1 MTSAGGGA
9 DDEVRVAA
17 FTPGKIDVWRRD
29 MSKYLPSIRATFSGV
44 ALLTAGVLSLPDPAA
59 AQFGGFG
66 IGIPFL
72 GGGGGYYRGRGY
84 NRGGGGGGGSNSDDN
99 NSRQDRNDRP
109 VSLAPPSSKEQNFL
123 LHEVALLNPDELGL
137 ASADGT
143 NKSVSPFGKA
153 SSKEIERD
161 WTEQVKKI
169 LEEFTKNQD
178 KHVTTA
184 GDVTEHAIEQSLDK
198 AIKDAKLDTFA
209 SFLGENWTPE
219 RLRAMVLVLVDADLE
234 TLFKGNSRGYA
245 PMQELDQLIQ
255 RAAQSTY
262 RRLFEL
268 SELMAA
274 NRGSAL
280 FVQRLYQTHGSHA
293 NDQLREDA
301 TDMITRTANTAA
313 GKFETALRQ
322 NENGYALR
330 YRAERIVFDCLSDNV
345 EKISSSETDIA
356 EKGEIAQRIDA
367 TVKTE
372 CVSWVENQ
380 FGGDGRAI
388 KPQTPMPLRAVWS
401 AAGPNTDPSMFGN
414 AASELR

>member
-1 MTSAGGGA
+1 MN
-9 DDEVRVAA
+9 
-17 FTPGKIDVWRRD
+17 
-29 MSKYLPSIRATFSGV
+29 KYLPSFTATFAGV
-44 ALLTAGVLSLPDPAA
+44 ALLAMGVLILPEPAA

-66 IGIPFL
+66 IPGIGGFFG
-72 GGGGGYYRGRGY
+72 GGGGGYRHGYGGRGY
-84 NRGGGGGGGSNSDDN
+84 NRGGGGGGGDSDDN

-109 VSLAPPSSKEQNFL
+109 ASLAPPSSKIQNSL
-123 LHEVALLNPDELGL
+123 LHAVAMLNPDELGL
-137 ASADGT
+137 ASAGSAT
-143 NKSVSPFGKA
+143 NKAVSPLGKA
-153 SSKEIERD
+153 TSKETERD
-161 WTEQVKKI
+161 WTGRVTDI
-169 LEEFTKNQD
+169 LNAYSNYIKRQD

-184 GDVTEHAIEQSLDK
+184 GDVTEHAIEQSLDQ

-209 SFLGENWTPE
+209 SFLGENWTSE
-219 RLRAMVLVLVDADLE
+219 RLRAMVLDLVYADLG
-234 TLFKGNSRGYA
+234 TLFNGNSRA

-255 RAAQSTY
+255 HAAQSTY

-293 NDQLREDA
+293 SDQLREDA
-301 TDMITRTANTAA
+301 TDMITHTANAA
-313 GKFETALRQ
+313 VGKFETALRQ
-322 NENGYALR
+322 NENGFALR

-356 EKGEIAQRIDA
+356 EKGEIAQRIDT

-372 CVSWVENQ
+372 CVGWIENQ
-380 FGGDGRAI
+380 FGADARAI
-388 KPQTPMPLRAVWS
+388 KQQTPMPLRAVWS
-401 AAGPNTDPSMFGN
+401 AAGPNTDPTMFGT

>member
-1 MTSAGGGA
+1 MN
-9 DDEVRVAA
+9 R
-17 FTPGKIDVWRRD
+17 
-29 MSKYLPSIRATFSGV
+29 YLPGFMATFSCV
-44 ALLTAGVLSLPDPAA
+44 ALLALGDMSVPEPAQ
-59 AQFGGFG
+59 AQFGLFIPHFG
-66 IGIPFL
+66 GIPF
-72 GGGGGYYRGRGY
+72 GGGGGYRYGGRRSYG
-84 NRGGGGGGGSNSDDN
+84 RGGGDNSDDNN

-123 LHEVALLNPDELGL
+123 LHEVALLNPDDLGL
-137 ASADGT
+137 ASVDGGT
-143 NKSVSPFGKA
+143 NKAIMPMGKA
-153 SSKEIERD
+153 ASREADRD
-161 WTEQVKKI
+161 WTELVKTI
-169 LEEFTKNQD
+169 LDEIKHKQD
-178 KHVTTA
+178 KGVTTA
-184 GDVTEHAIEQSLDK
+184 GDVTQHAVEQSLDK

-209 SFLGENWTPE
+209 TFLGENWTME
-219 RLRAMVLVLVDADLE
+219 ELRATVLRLVDADLY
-234 TLFKGNSRGYA
+234 TLFDGNSRGYA

-255 RAAQSTY
+255 HAAQATY

-293 NDQLREDA
+293 DDQLRENA
-301 TDMITRTANTAA
+301 TDMITRTANAA
-313 GKFETALRQ
+313 VGKFETALRQ

-356 EKGEIAQRIDA
+356 EKGEIAQRVDT

-372 CVSWVENQ
+372 CVGWIENQ
-380 FGGDGRAI
+380 FGADARAI
-388 KPQTPMPLRAVWS
+388 KPQTPLPLRAVWS
-401 AAGPNTDPSMFGN
+401 VSGPNTDPSMFGT

>member
-1 MTSAGGGA
+1 MN
-9 DDEVRVAA
+9 R
-17 FTPGKIDVWRRD
+17 
-29 MSKYLPSIRATFSGV
+29 YLPSTKATLSGV
-44 ALLTAGVLSLPDPAA
+44 ALLAIGLLSLPDPAA

-66 IGIPFL
+66 FGIPFI
-72 GGGGGYYRGRGY
+72 GGGGGYYRHGYGGRGY
-84 NRGGGGGGGSNSDDN
+84 NRGGGGGGGDNDDN

-109 VSLAPPSSKEQNFL
+109 ASLAPPSSKIQNAL
-123 LHEVALLNPDELGL
+123 LHAVAMLNPDELGL
-137 ASADGT
+137 ASAGNAT
-143 NKSVSPFGKA
+143 NKAISPLGKA
-153 SSKEIERD
+153 ASKETERD
-161 WTEQVKKI
+161 WTGRVQDI
-169 LEEFTKNQD
+169 LNAYSNYIKHQD
-178 KHVTTA
+178 RHVTTA
-184 GDVTEHAIEQSLDK
+184 GDVTEHAIEQSLDQ

-209 SFLGENWTPE
+209 SFLGENWTSE
-219 RLRAMVLVLVDADLE
+219 RLRAMVLDLVYADLG
-234 TLFKGNSRGYA
+234 TLFNGDSRA

-293 NDQLREDA
+293 DDQLRENA
-301 TDMITRTANTAA
+301 TDMITRTANAA
-313 GKFETALRQ
+313 VGKFETALRQ
-322 NENGYALR
+322 NENGFALR

-356 EKGEIAQRIDA
+356 EKGEIAQRIDT

-372 CVSWVENQ
+372 CVGWIENQ
-380 FGGDGRAI
+380 FGADFRAI
-388 KPQTPMPLRAVWS
+388 KQQTPMPLRAVWS
-401 AAGPNTDPSMFGN
+401 ANGPNTDPSMYGT